1 MKNLNLQKAA
11 FILLSFMLFS
21 CNKTHDSKPSTLKNN
36 SYSISLKDPIYLN
49 NKLAYNLHWDSN
61 IPDANLNY
69 SLIVNNEVIKAELTH
84 TLISEN
90 ENIIEFNVPSTDYSI
105 PSDKLN
111 LGINTIQIK
120 GKHSSS
126 SLSYLS
132 NEITLDH
139 KKPDYLAAR

>member
-1 MKNLNLQKAA
+1 MKTLSLQKVT
-11 FILLSFMLFS
+11 FILLSFLLFS
-21 CNKTHDSKPSTLKNN
+21 CNNKPDSKLSSLKNK

-49 NKLAYNLHWDSN
+49 SKGAYNLHWDSN

-120 GKHSSS
+120 GKHSNS

-139 KKPDYLAAR
+139 KEPDYLAVR